1 MAPISFW
8 GGPKERFGTAPNPF
22 GSPVPTHRLPCW
34 IAWSKMLKVVLSG
47 LSALRIAAWV
57 WVATV
62 LAISWNE
69 LLRPWLAVLL
79 VIGALAY
86 TVTAMWWV
94 RVKPDRL
101 LRIDVVSVELSLAT
115 LLVLC
120 DGWAYGPRH
129 AFSTSQSLGSVWP
142 LVAVLSVGVVFGSG
156 WGIASGVLLGAAR
169 VGATLANGVWHFDG
183 AQGAVTREHRGVLR
197 SGRHGRGLPGHV
209 ATSCRDRDLRRHTLG
224 KRWRGH
230 STTESCR
237 RSRSSNV
244 GQPTKTWCAWRGSKT
259 ASCAT
264 TSLDRSE
271 RAMSPISSGSYVKRQ
286 IASRTP
292 LESGRRSWW
301 AVSSRNSTAST
312 SRRLVRRSAKPSP
325 TSANMHVL
333 IGSSCSSN
341 PTTTGKI
348 FCSVKDDGQG
358 FDSNAHGSGVGIAS
372 SIVTRMDEV
381 GGRAEIRSRPGEGT
395 EVCLWT

>member
-1 MAPISFW
+1 
-8 GGPKERFGTAPNPF
+8 
-22 GSPVPTHRLPCW
+22 
-34 IAWSKMLKVVLSG
+34 MLKVVLSG

-183 AQGAVTREHRGVLR
+183 TRVLSLVSTAVFYAVAGAVAGYLVTLLRRAETEISAARAREEVARTLHDGVLQTLAIIERRAADEDLVRLAREQDRELRNYLFGQERKSDVTDLVGVLR
-197 SGRHGRGLPGHV
+197 QAADRFEDTFGVRTEVLVGGELPKLDGVHVEALGKAVGEALTNVGKHACAHRVVVFIEPDDHGR
-209 ATSCRDRDLRRHTLG
+209 
-224 KRWRGH
+224 
-230 STTESCR
+230 
-237 RSRSSNV
+237 
-244 GQPTKTWCAWRGSKT
+244 
-259 ASCAT
+259 
-264 TSLDRSE
+264 
-271 RAMSPISSGSYVKRQ
+271 
-286 IASRTP
+286 
-292 LESGRRSWW
+292 
-301 AVSSRNSTAST
+301 
-312 SRRLVRRSAKPSP
+312 
-325 TSANMHVL
+325 
-333 IGSSCSSN
+333 
-341 PTTTGKI
+341 I

>member
-1 MAPISFW
+1 
-8 GGPKERFGTAPNPF
+8 
-22 GSPVPTHRLPCW
+22 
-34 IAWSKMLKVVLSG
+34 MLKVVLSG

-183 AQGAVTREHRGVLR
+183 TRVLSLVSTAVFYAVAGAVAGYLITLLRRAETEISAARAREEVARTLHDGVLQTLAIIERRAADEDLVRLAREQDRELRNYLFGQERQSAVTDLVGVLR
-197 SGRHGRGLPGHV
+197 RAADRFETTFGVRTQVLVGGELPKLDGVHV
-209 ATSCRDRDLRRHTLG
+209 EALSKAVGEALT
-224 KRWRGH
+224 
-230 STTESCR
+230 
-237 RSRSSNV
+237 NV
-244 GQPTKTWCAWRGSKT
+244 GKHAHAHRVVVFIEPDDQ
-259 ASCAT
+259 
-264 TSLDRSE
+264 
-271 RAMSPISSGSYVKRQ
+271 
-286 IASRTP
+286 
-292 LESGRRSWW
+292 GR
-301 AVSSRNSTAST
+301 
-312 SRRLVRRSAKPSP
+312 
-325 TSANMHVL
+325 
-333 IGSSCSSN
+333 
-341 PTTTGKI
+341 I
-348 FCSVKDDGQG
+348 FCSVKDDGRG
-358 FDSNAHGSGVGIAS
+358 FDPSADGSGVGIAS
-372 SIVTRMDEV
+372 SIVTRMYEV
-381 GGRAEIRSRPGEGT
+381 GGRAEIHSRPGEGT